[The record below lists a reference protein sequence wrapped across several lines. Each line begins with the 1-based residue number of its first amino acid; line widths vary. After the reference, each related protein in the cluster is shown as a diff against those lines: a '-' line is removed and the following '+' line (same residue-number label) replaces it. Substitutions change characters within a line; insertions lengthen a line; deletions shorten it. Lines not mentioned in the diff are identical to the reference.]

1 MAQRNLFL
9 AAKRADERDGELRQA
24 VVHLHERLTQME
36 LFRERVLLR
45 RKTLARAWYRRVWW
59 LLTGKV

>member
-24 VVHLHERLTQME
+24 VVNLHERLTQME

-45 RKTLARAWYRRVWW
+45 RKTLARARYRRVWW